1 MYKQVLKLLV
11 VRIVIMKLPSILLT
25 TAAAIVVAFGGIAT
39 FSQFSL
45 AQKGDTA
52 YFCGNSP
59 NNIPTTYA
67 VPKTGKRISLISWQ
81 KPWSD
86 EFTPEK
92 RCRIV
97 SEKFQKAEDKDLLNY
112 ITSGVVNN
120 QNVICATRKYGG
132 PCQELLFTLRDDD
145 KPNDVLG
152 ALLGVGSLGRG
163 SPLIQTENGSSR
175 IYYDIDVII
184 RQKSKSTTESK

>member
-25 TAAAIVVAFGGIAT
+25 TAAASVVAFGGIAT

-45 AQKGDTA
+45 AQKGDTV

-67 VPKTGKRISLISWQ
+67 RPKTGIRISLISWQ

-86 EFTPEK
+86 EYTPKK
-92 RCRIV
+92 RCQIV
-97 SEKFQKAEDKDLLNY
+97 SQKFQKAEEKGLLNY
-112 ITSGVVNN
+112 ITSEVVNR
-120 QNVICATRKYGG
+120 QNVICATRRYGG

>member
-1 MYKQVLKLLV
+1 
-11 VRIVIMKLPSILLT
+11 MKLQSILLT
-25 TAAAIVVAFGGIAT
+25 TAAAGVVALGGIAT
-39 FSQFSL
+39 FSQSSL
-45 AQKGDTA
+45 AQKGNTV
-52 YFCGNSP
+52 YFCGNSL

-67 VPKTGKRISLISWQ
+67 RTKTGKRISFISWQ
-81 KPWSD
+81 RSWSD
-86 EFTPEK
+86 EYTPEK
-92 RCRIV
+92 RCDIV
-97 SEKFQKAEDKDLLNY
+97 SKRFQKAEEKRLLNY
-112 ITSGVVNN
+112 ITSGVVNK

>member
-1 MYKQVLKLLV
+1 
-11 VRIVIMKLPSILLT
+11 MKLQSILLT
-25 TAAAIVVAFGGIAT
+25 TAAASVVAFGGIAT

-45 AQKGDTA
+45 AQKGNTV

-67 VPKTGKRISLISWQ
+67 RPKTGKRISLISWQ

-92 RCRIV
+92 RCDTV
-97 SEKFQKAEDKDLLNY
+97 SKRFQKAEEEDRLNY
-112 ITSGVVNN
+112 ITSGVVNK
-120 QNVICATRKYGG
+120 QNVICTTRRYGE
-132 PCQELLFTLRDDD
+132 PCQEVLFTLRDDD

-152 ALLGVGSLGRG
+152 ALFGVGSLGRG
-163 SPLIQTENGSSR
+163 SPLIQTDNGSPR
-175 IYYDIDVII
+175 NYIDIDVII
-184 RQKSKSTTESK
+184 RLKSKSTTESK